1 MIYLTLVLVG
11 GVFIFSVV
19 KALQQRRQK
28 RLNYGAAR
36 QR

>member
-1 MIYLTLVLVG
+1 MIYLTLVLAG
-11 GVFIFSVV
+11 AVFIFSVV

-28 RLNYGAAR
+28 RLTYGAVR